1 MAKCPKCNRKLHI
14 WDVKAECPGCG
25 VNIAN
30 YDWENRLEQ
39 DAIEAEAAFAKL
51 RITVAKLKYSF
62 IGTKLRI
69 ARIPIS
75 VLPLLTFLLPLG
87 TIAVSIPFYDS
98 GKITLNAISI
108 VMNVMN
114 FDIGG
119 MIKLPSSAIIGDTAL
134 YFLLSLA
141 LVLLSAVSLVVSL
154 VFLVL
159 NFIKFNSKGLF
170 VTNLVASCMMLAS
183 SFTFAKFSDLV
194 ADGSLAAAWQS
205 GPSWG
210 VYVSAALFLASAI
223 INLCVSLQKVE
234 LPAAEE
240 KSDAEAESEESEKE
254 EANV

>member
-14 WDVKAECPGCG
+14 WDIKAECPGCG

-39 DAIEAEAAFAKL
+39 DAVEAEAAFAKMRL
-51 RITVAKLKYSF
+51 TLAKFKYSF

-108 VMNVMN
+108 VMNLLN
-114 FDIGG
+114 FDILGFLK
-119 MIKLPSSAIIGDTAL
+119 MPTSEVIGDTMLNLILAL
-134 YFLLSLA
+134 V

-154 VFLVL
+154 VFLIL
-159 NFIKFNSKGLF
+159 NFKKFNSKGLF
-170 VTNLVASCMMLAS
+170 ITNLIASAMMFAS
-183 SFTFAKFSDLV
+183 SYFFTQFSVMVEQSTL
-194 ADGSLAAAWQS
+194 ADAISCETNFDAN
-205 GPSWG
+205 WG
-210 VYVSAALFLASAI
+210 VYVSGTAFLLSAI
-223 INLCVSLQKVE
+223 FNLIVSLQKVN
-234 LPAAEE
+234 LPPVEE
-240 KSDAEAESEESEKE
+240 KK
-254 EANV
+254 N

>member
-14 WDVKAECPGCG
+14 WDIKAECPGCG

-51 RITVAKLKYSF
+51 RKTLAKFKYSF

-87 TIAVSIPFYDS
+87 TIAVSIPFYNS
-98 GKITLNAISI
+98 GNITLNAISI

-119 MIKLPSSAIIGDTAL
+119 IFKAPSSEIIGDTAL
-134 YFLLSLA
+134 NFVLA
-141 LVLLSAVSLVVSL
+141 LVLVLLSALSLVVSL
-154 VFLVL
+154 VFLLL
-159 NFIKFNSKGLF
+159 NFKKFNSKGLF
-170 VTNLVASCMMLAS
+170 ITNLLAS
-183 SFTFAKFSDLV
+183 AMMFASSYFFTQFSVMIDAGPL
-194 ADGSLAAAWQS
+194 ADAISC
-205 GPSWG
+205 GPEWG
-210 VYVSAALFLASAI
+210 VYVSGAAFLLSAI
-223 INLCVSLQKVE
+223 VNLIVSLQKVN
-234 LPAAEE
+234 LPDVEE
-240 KSDAEAESEESEKE
+240 KKKE
-254 EANV
+254 TVNA

>member
-51 RITVAKLKYSF
+51 RTTLAKFKYSF

-108 VMNVMN
+108 VMNVLN

-119 MIKLPSSAIIGDTAL
+119 MIKTPSSAIIGDTAL
-134 YFLLSLA
+134 NFVLA
-141 LVLLSAVSLVVSL
+141 LVLVLLSAASLLVSL
-154 VFLVL
+154 VFLIL
-159 NFIKFNSKGLF
+159 NFKKFNSKGLF
-170 VTNLVASCMMLAS
+170 VTNLLAS
-183 SFTFAKFSDLV
+183 AMMFASSYFFTQFSTMMES
-194 ADGSLAAAWQS
+194 GSLAGTIS
-205 GPSWG
+205 DCGPDWG
-210 VYVSAALFLASAI
+210 VYVSGAAFLLSAI
-223 INLCVSLQKVE
+223 VNLIVSLQKVDVKIF
-234 LPAAEE
+234 EE
-240 KSDAEAESEESEKE
+240 KKE
-254 EANV
+254 EEETVTE

>member
-39 DAIEAEAAFAKL
+39 DAIEAEAAFAKMHKTL
-51 RITVAKLKYSF
+51 ARFKYSF

-87 TIAVSIPFYDS
+87 TIAVSVPFYDS

-108 VMNVMN
+108 VMNIMN
-114 FDIGG
+114 LDIVGL
-119 MIKLPSSAIIGDTAL
+119 IKTPFSDIIGDTAL
-134 YFLLSLA
+134 NFVLALA
-141 LVLLSAVSLVVSL
+141 LVLLSAVSLIVSL

-170 VTNLVASCMMLAS
+170 ITNLIASAMIFAS
-183 SFTFAKFSDLV
+183 SYFFTQFSTMMESS
-194 ADGSLAAAWQS
+194 SLADAIS
-205 GPSWG
+205 ECGPNWG
-210 VYVSAALFLASAI
+210 IYVSGAAFLLSAI
-223 INLCVSLQKVE
+223 VNLIVSLQKVD
-234 LPAAEE
+234 LD
-240 KSDAEAESEESEKE
+240 SFNEKE
-254 EANV
+254 KAAKEKKAATK

>member
-51 RITVAKLKYSF
+51 RTTLAKFKYSF

-108 VMNVMN
+108 VMNVLN
-114 FDIGG
+114 FDIVG
-119 MIKLPSSAIIGDTAL
+119 MIKTPSSAIIGDTAL
-134 YFLLSLA
+134 NFVLALA
-141 LVLLSAVSLVVSL
+141 LVLLSAASLLVSL

-159 NFIKFNSKGLF
+159 NFKKFNSKGLF
-170 VTNLVASCMMLAS
+170 ITNLIASAMMFAS
-183 SFTFAKFSDLV
+183 SYFFTQFSTMMES
-194 ADGSLAAAWQS
+194 GSLAGVIS
-205 GPSWG
+205 ECEPKWG
-210 VYVSAALFLASAI
+210 VYVSGAAFLVSAI
-223 INLCVSLQKVE
+223 INLIVSLQKVDVKIF
-234 LPAAEE
+234 EE
-240 KSDAEAESEESEKE
+240 KKE
-254 EANV
+254 EETVTE

>member
-14 WDVKAECPGCG
+14 WDIKAECPGCG

-51 RITVAKLKYSF
+51 RITISKLKYSF

-108 VMNVMN
+108 VMNLMN
-114 FDIGG
+114 FDILGF
-119 MIKLPSSAIIGDTAL
+119 IKTPTSEIIGDTMLNLILAL
-134 YFLLSLA
+134 V

-154 VFLVL
+154 VFLIL
-159 NFIKFNSKGLF
+159 NFKKFNSKGLF
-170 VTNLVASCMMLAS
+170 ITNLVASAMMFAS
-183 SFTFAKFSDLV
+183 SYFFAQFSAMVEQSTFADVITCGTNFDSN
-194 ADGSLAAAWQS
+194 
-205 GPSWG
+205 WG
-210 VYVSAALFLASAI
+210 VYVSGAAFLLSSI
-223 INLCVSLQKVE
+223 FNLIVSLQKVN
-234 LPAAEE
+234 LPPVEE
-240 KSDAEAESEESEKE
+240 KK
-254 EANV
+254 N

>member
-159 NFIKFNSKGLF
+159 NFIRFNSKGLF
-170 VTNLVASCMMLAS
+170 VTNLIASAMMFAS
-183 SFTFAKFSDLV
+183 SYFFGQFS
-194 ADGSLAAAWQS
+194 AMMEAGSLADTIS
-205 GPSWG
+205 NCGPSWG
-210 VYVSAALFLASAI
+210 VYVSGAAFLLSAI
-223 INLCVSLQKVE
+223 VNLIVSLQKVN
-234 LPAAEE
+234 LPPVEE
-240 KSDAEAESEESEKE
+240 KK
-254 EANV
+254 N